1 MKIKQSIIDLD
12 EILQYAD
19 VKFLKNTD
27 FGASAWLNKQV
38 QKPEKRQPTKA
49 LRMR

>member
-1 MKIKQSIIDLD
+1 MDLD
-12 EILQYAD
+12 EIIQYAD
-19 VKFLKNTD
+19 VKFWKNTD

-38 QKPEKRQPTKA
+38 QKPTKA